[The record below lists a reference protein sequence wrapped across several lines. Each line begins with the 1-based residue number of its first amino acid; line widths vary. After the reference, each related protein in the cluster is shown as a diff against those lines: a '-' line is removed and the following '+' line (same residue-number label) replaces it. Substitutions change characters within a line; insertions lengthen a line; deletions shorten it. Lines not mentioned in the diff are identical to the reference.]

1 MEKVL
6 KSLSK
11 IIISFCGLCSN
22 YAYPIIVVTCLVVGI
37 LFAIPNEK
45 FHEAAKGHIG
55 WVFIG
60 VIFIVGCVAI
70 GKAITGLVSF

>member
-1 MEKVL
+1 M
-6 KSLSK
+6 
-11 IIISFCGLCSN
+11 
-22 YAYPIIVVTCLVVGI
+22 GI

>member
-1 MEKVL
+1 MEKML
-6 KSLSK
+6 KSLAK
-11 IIISFCGLCSN
+11 NVIDFCTAFTPYSYVLL
-22 YAYPIIVVTCLVVGI
+22 VVTCLVVGI